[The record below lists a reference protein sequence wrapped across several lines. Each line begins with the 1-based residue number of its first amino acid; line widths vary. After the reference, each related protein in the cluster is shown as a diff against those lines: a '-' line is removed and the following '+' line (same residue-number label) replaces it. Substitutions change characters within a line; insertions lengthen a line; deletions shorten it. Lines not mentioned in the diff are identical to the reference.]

1 MTGSVVAEKLG
12 PAKIAH
18 VASLLNHYVPKKKGQ
33 EGMSIEAWLS
43 STRTTL
49 SSQHVPSNQWV
60 IIART
65 RMPEQE
71 QNDYNAWIRTNHDGK
86 QTWETFRE
94 FMLKRFTG
102 AVSDID
108 AYCQLKRM
116 RLPTHE
122 KDLEAVMARIETL
135 CELTEFK
142 PVAEFKAIQFI
153 SMMPT
158 ALMIQ
163 AFGRDGSARSM
174 KTDEIK
180 TLIQTYYQSRINYSC
195 NAKHSQQ

>member
-1 MTGSVVAEKLG
+1 MTGSVVAKKLG
-12 PAKIAH
+12 PAEIAH

-49 SSQHVPSNQWV
+49 STTNNSHTPNQQ
-60 IIART
+60 
-65 RMPEQE
+65 PEQE
-71 QNDYNAWIRTNHDGK
+71 QSDYNAWIRANHDGK
-86 QTWETFRE
+86 QTWETFCE

-116 RLPTHE
+116 RLPAHE

-135 CELTEFK
+135 CELTGFK
-142 PVAEFKAIQFI
+142 PVTEFKAIQFI

-158 ALMIQ
+158 ALMLQ
-163 AFGRDGSARSM
+163 VFGRDGGARSM

-180 TLIQTYYQSRINYSC
+180 TLIQTYYQLRNIYSC
-195 NAKHSQQ
+195 NAKRSQQ